1 MNRITKLIITF
12 AVIICVAFVG
22 VFAVQN
28 KDKIKDLFVSDADR
42 FLQLQKDLMDY
53 QDIVKTLEKDVA
65 DMETT
70 LDDLENINTERT
82 EELENLNNTYTSIK
96 DEVSHVLL
104 PSTFQIVDSYPEQ
117 VNIQLIF
124 VTFEVFQLLKF
135 KLNSFAL

>member
-12 AVIICVAFVG
+12 AVIICVAFVS

-70 LDDLENINTERT
+70 LDDLENIKKH
-82 EELENLNNTYTSIK
+82 ELDLNGHI
-96 DEVSHVLL
+96 VLTAYDA
-104 PSTFQIVDSYPEQ
+104 SGKKYQ
-117 VNIQLIF
+117 
-124 VTFEVFQLLKF
+124 F
-135 KLNSFAL
+135 KKGFPVG